1 MFLLINKHK
10 CALCVGGET
19 VFQIAAAAAAAPPPA
34 ADLSHAGL

>member
-19 VFQIAAAAAAAPPPA
+19 VFQIAAAAAPPPA